1 MEILVFVGNNEGFL
15 SHSLST
21 RLIVIPYSSKS
32 VSLLL
37 ILSTTMEETMR
48 FKLIGRCLL
57 FAGLCVYL
65 TSEELWLKNALAS
78 NTSRIAFTFSKPG
91 DTEIYVMDADGG
103 NQENL
108 TNHPADDRQP
118 DWSPEGTK
126 IAFVSSRDGAG
137 SQIHIMDADGKS
149 VIRLTDVPGG
159 KRDPD
164 WSPDGQQIAF
174 SVDGRGENYIAV
186 IDADGNNRERLQDKA
201 MGTSWSPDGKL
212 IAFVSWRAWGIDKVS
227 DIYVISADGQELKRV
242 THDMASQ
249 QAPSFS
255 PDGGQ
260 IAYHASD
267 KGFGQIDVIDSD
279 GTNRKR
285 LTHNQ
290 VRHSHPA
297 WSPDGQTITYE
308 IWEGDLLSTIHL
320 MTSDGK
326 HLKQLRDDHGGSDS
340 QPDISPAGLAVSP
353 TSKMATIWGR
363 LKRLAPNLR

>member
-1 MEILVFVGNNEGFL
+1 
-15 SHSLST
+15 
-21 RLIVIPYSSKS
+21 
-32 VSLLL
+32 
-37 ILSTTMEETMR
+37 MR
-48 FKLIGRCLL
+48 FKPILKCLL
-57 FAGLCVYL
+57 FAVLCICL
-65 TSEELWLKNALAS
+65 TIGELWLRNGRAFNS
-78 NTSRIAFTFSKPG
+78 NRIAFTFSKSG
-91 DTEIYVMDADGG
+91 DSEIYVMDADGG

-108 TNHPADDRQP
+108 TNHPAYDGFP
-118 DWSPEGTK
+118 DWSPDGTK
-126 IAFVSSRDGAG
+126 IAFVSTRDRVAA
-137 SQIHIMDADGKS
+137 QIYSMDADGKNP
-149 VIRLTDVPGG
+149 IRLTDGPRH
-159 KRDPD
+159 KSAPD
-164 WSPDGQQIAF
+164 WSPDGGEIAF
-174 SVDGRGENYIAV
+174 TVHPDFDRGEVLHHIDV
-186 IDADGNNRERLQDKA
+186 MDADGKNRKRLEDFA
-201 MGTSWSPDGKL
+201 RDPSWSPDGRE

-308 IWEGDLLSTIHL
+308 IWEGDHLSTIHL

-340 QPDISPAGLAVSP
+340 QPDISPLGLAVSP
-353 TSKMATIWGR
+353 TSKTATIWGR
-363 LKRLAPNLR
+363 LKRLAPNPR